1 MLAAL
6 ALAAAVAAPV
16 VDWLALPIAS
26 YNSDDGLAGGV
37 VVQAQW
43 LGRTPP
49 YKAALGAQVL
59 FSTAGIQSHYLRLD
73 VPRLF
78 GTPLRMWLGAEFHRE
93 LNAPYYGLG
102 NETSSSV
109 TGRSDLAPCPA
120 GNLNPPTP
128 CIGGEH
134 PFTYLRRYPQANIAF
149 TLPFSTSG
157 VRLSAFARYL
167 NLHIETYDGSL
178 LAAERPPG
186 SDGGEELSF
195 GFGLLVDRRRGEA
208 MPTGGYLLEAALR
221 GSEKGM
227 ASQHTYLGAT
237 ARAMGF
243 VPIGSRIVLAA
254 RLEAD
259 ALTPGTPLFELSRF
273 GGVDPVE
280 GVGGERSV
288 RGIPK
293 ARFIGRVKALGNVET
308 RVRVADARLFDR
320 RVSFGAVAFLDSGR
334 VWQLQGNDG
343 AFFDWHNG
351 AGGGL
356 RVYHREFVIRLDV
369 GTSSERGANFY
380 ITFGS
385 MF

>member
-1 MLAAL
+1 MLAAF
-6 ALAAAVAAPV
+6 ALAAAVAAP

-43 LGRTPP
+43 LGRAP

-59 FSTAGIQSHYLRLD
+59 FSTAGVQSHYLRLD

-78 GTPLRMWLGAEFHRE
+78 GTPLRLWLGAEFHKE

-102 NETSSSV
+102 NKTS
-109 TGRSDLAPCPA
+109 SDLA
-120 GNLNPPTP
+120 L
-128 CIGGEH
+128 H
-134 PFTYLRRYPQANIAF
+134 PELSGDRAFSYLRRYPQANIAF
-149 TLPFSTSG
+149 TLPFSNSG

-167 NLHIETYDGSL
+167 RLHIEQYDGSL
-178 LAAERPPG
+178 LALEQPPG
-186 SDGGEELSF
+186 SEGGEELSF
-195 GFGLLVDRRRGEA
+195 GFGVLVDRRKGEA
-208 MPTGGYLLEAALR
+208 MPDGGYLLEAALR
-221 GSEKGM
+221 GSQRGM
-227 ASQHTYLGAT
+227 ASDHTYLGGT

-243 VPIGSRIVLAA
+243 LPLGSRVVIAA
-254 RLEAD
+254 RVVGD

-273 GGVDPVE
+273 AGVDPVE

-293 ARFIGRVKALGNVET
+293 ARFIGRVKALGTVET
-308 RVRVADARLFDR
+308 RVRLADARVLDR
-320 RVSFGAVAFLDSGR
+320 RVTFGAVAFFDTGR
-334 VWQLQGNDG
+334 VWQMKGDDG
-343 AFFDWHNG
+343 PFFDLHSG

-356 RVYHREFVIRLDV
+356 RAYHREFVLRLDV
-369 GTSSERGANFY
+369 GTSSERSANFY

-385 MF
+385 FF